1 MRDRADPHLA
11 ESDSVL
17 TAALATPQGVVGAR
31 SIWSGAAL
39 QLAGVVL
46 FAVLFPLCLS
56 AFLLSDFT
64 LRAPTPWT
72 LAVAGAAGFTGAI
85 LFRSIG
91 RYPGI
96 ASSSYVFPCIL
107 PPYALAALYLLLAR
121 QEYSRLIFVSSGA
134 FSLIWFYA
142 VFFMQQRVRQM
153 RIALVPFGTVEGLE
167 TIPGISWHV
176 MKSSELT
183 GATSQGFWPDAVA
196 ADLRADIPNEW
207 DRALADFVLAGIPV
221 YDVKQLLESLTGRVE
236 IKHLSENSFGS
247 LAPLSPYLRLRS
259 VVDKIIALAAI
270 VCLTPLLLVVAVLV
284 RIDSPGPAL
293 FRQERVG
300 YRGIVFEVIK
310 FRTMRLASDSGDSQI
325 ETAITKPGDR
335 RITRLGQLLRRS
347 RIDELP
353 QIINILRG
361 EMSWIGPRPEAVVLS
376 RWYEQEIPFY
386 RYRHIVPPGIT
397 GWAQVRLGHVAQ
409 INEVQEKLHYDFY
422 YIKHFSLW
430 LDFLIT
436 LKTLKTMFTGFGAR

>member
-1 MRDRADPHLA
+1 MLMVARRDPRGVLGTG
-11 ESDSVL
+11 SV
-17 TAALATPQGVVGAR
+17 
-31 SIWSGAAL
+31 WSGAGF

-46 FAVLFPLCLS
+46 FAVALPFCLS
-56 AFLLSDFT
+56 AIVLSDFT
-64 LRAPTPWT
+64 LRAPTPLT
-72 LAVAGAAGFTGAI
+72 LAVAGIASFVGAI

-107 PPYALAALYLLLAR
+107 PSYALAALYLLLAR
-121 QEYSRLIFVSSGA
+121 QEYSRLIFVSSGI

-153 RIALVPFGTVEGLE
+153 RIALVPFGSVSGLE
-167 TIPGISWHV
+167 AIAGVSWHV
-176 MKSSELT
+176 IQSPAPA
-183 GATSQGFWPDAVA
+183 GAPADFWPDAVA
-196 ADLRADIPNEW
+196 ADLRADIPDEW

-247 LAPLSPYLRLRS
+247 LAPLPPYLRLRS
-259 VVDKIIALAAI
+259 IVDKILALAMI
-270 VCLTPLLLVVAVLV
+270 ICLAPFLIVVAVL
-284 RIDSPGPAL
+284 IHLDSPGPAL

-300 YRGIVFEVIK
+300 YRGRVFEVIK
-310 FRTMRLASDSGDSQI
+310 FRTMRLADDVNPTSQI
-325 ETAITKPGDR
+325 ETAITKPGDH
-335 RITRLGQLLRRS
+335 RITRLGHFLRRS

-397 GWAQVRLGHVAQ
+397 GWAQVRLGHVAE

-436 LKTLKTMFTGFGAR
+436 LKTLKTMLTGFGAR